1 MFQTFSEMVQKAGGS
16 LDGSEL
22 SEQANKALLAFYR
35 YWGNYL
41 DAIPA
46 FLGFLYKPLGML
58 ALGLYYLTNS
68 LEHVFNNLFKLLG
81 LFGYLEDRNTII
93 GQFYYY
99 GQLLG
104 VTLFTL
110 LLILRVLIGLFGKRP
125 KYKDIINHVLLVT
138 IVTAVLPMGITQI
151 TKVLANDMY
160 NVQTTEANSVTTSG
174 NVTVI
179 RPSKGISYSSL
190 ALQPI
195 KNNVVDLKVLMD
207 NDFDVNKF
215 PLDSQ
220 GFIKPVK
227 ANSTAVNA
235 ITDQASE
242 KDKPNFIA
250 NIDFSNMLGTTNP
263 ELLEQLE
270 KSYGNKGKGYKGLY
284 LHKIDDL
291 GTGITSIT
299 EHRMMK
305 GLSAF
310 EPVYPRYKVNWIGL
324 FSQSLILIVLLLM
337 MSVKVVKSIF
347 ETILT
352 CIVAPI
358 QGYTSVESSKKFKEL
373 VLTIGSA
380 FVGIFFEMIIM
391 RVMLEFMRDLPSLTL
406 SGVSWLSGDF
416 FDGLNTW
423 EQCLTSIIVYLGIF
437 FGAMQGVT
445 VIERWLGVSTGHS
458 DTMQQVIGGMMMA
471 NMATAGAKGL
481 AHGIGALGSGAIDLA
496 KRAPQGMK
504 AVGNSIAKAGG
515 GLSGAVDAVKE
526 QGLKGAV
533 QSGMA
538 NAGNAIGE
546 KTSGISE
553 SAMNALDQSSQ
564 AGYDSVKGS
573 LTPDAPYGT
582 GQLDK
587 QTNESLQRSISSS
600 SDEASAH
607 RREVNE
613 ARMQANEQSNQQMN
627 QQATQAT
634 TMNDQQN
641 TANYDTNAH
650 LQETTDTSANNY
662 SMDANEVNETGT
674 TSVQGLSNFEDISES
689 NVSNIP
695 SETQS
700 QGYQG
705 GIEATNGNSATP
717 QPVSEG
723 LQNNQLDNFASQ
735 ELQTAQEQGLQVS
748 SLDTQTYNQGMANF
762 QEMPTSDEH
771 GLQTHPHSTQLDGQ
785 GLTNNPEFSRDNG
798 LNNSL
803 NSSFESSSSG
813 LNDMPS
819 NMTNQAQNNGLQS
832 VPVTGMP
839 PSSSSNFSQ
848 PTQAPY
854 NSGNEGVSGMNSQ
867 PQHINQINSGINPS
881 GGQGAPSTRP
891 SLPKTPTPTASHSTR
906 STGMQAKQAQQ
917 NFQQMQMNLQQ
928 SMQYMSGS
936 RSHIKG
942 VDIDED

>member
-174 NVTVI
+174 NVTII

-207 NDFDVNKF
+207 NDFDVTKF

-227 ANSTAVNA
+227 ANSTAVND

-352 CIVAPI
+352 CIIAPI

-481 AHGIGALGSGAIDLA
+481 AHGMGALGSGAIDLA

-504 AVGNSIAKAGG
+504 TVGNSIAKAGG

-526 QGLKGAV
+526 QGLKGAI

-546 KTSGISE
+546 KASGISE
-553 SAMNALDQSSQ
+553 SVMNALDQSSQ

-573 LTPDAPYGT
+573 LTPDTPYGT

-587 QTNESLQRSISSS
+587 QTNENLQRSISSS

-613 ARMQANEQSNQQMN
+613 AHMQSNEQTN

-634 TMNDQQN
+634 IMNDQQN

-650 LQETTDTSANNY
+650 LQETTDSSANNY
-662 SMDANEVNETGT
+662 SMDTKEVNETGT
-674 TSVQGLSNFEDISES
+674 TSGQGLSNFEDISES

-705 GIEATNGNSATP
+705 GIEATNGNSATT

-735 ELQTAQEQGLQVS
+735 EVQPTQEQGLQAS
-748 SLDTQTYNQGMANF
+748 SIDTPTYNQGMENF
-762 QEMPTSDEH
+762 QEIPTS
-771 GLQTHPHSTQLDGQ
+771 
-785 GLTNNPEFSRDNG
+785 DNG

-803 NSSFESSSSG
+803 NSSFEPSSSG
-813 LNDMPS
+813 LNDMSS
-819 NMTNQAQNNGLQS
+819 NMNNQTQNNGLQS

-839 PSSSSNFSQ
+839 PSSTSNSSQ
-848 PTQAPY
+848 TTQTPY
-854 NSGNEGVSGMNSQ
+854 DSGNGSGQ
-867 PQHINQINSGINPS
+867 VP
-881 GGQGAPSTRP
+881 PSTSP

>member
-174 NVTVI
+174 NVTII

-207 NDFDVNKF
+207 NDFDVTKF

-227 ANSTAVNA
+227 ANSTAVND

-481 AHGIGALGSGAIDLA
+481 AHGMGALGSGAIDLA

-504 AVGNSIAKAGG
+504 TVGNSIAKAGG

-526 QGLKGAV
+526 QGLKGAI

-546 KTSGISE
+546 KASGISE
-553 SAMNALDQSSQ
+553 SVMNALDQSSQ

-573 LTPDAPYGT
+573 LTPDTPYGT

-587 QTNESLQRSISSS
+587 QTNENLQRSISSS

-613 ARMQANEQSNQQMN
+613 AHMQSNEQTN

-634 TMNDQQN
+634 IMNDQQN

-650 LQETTDTSANNY
+650 LQETTDSSANNY
-662 SMDANEVNETGT
+662 SMDTKEVNETGT
-674 TSVQGLSNFEDISES
+674 TSGQGLSNFEDISES

-705 GIEATNGNSATP
+705 GIEATNGNSATT

-735 ELQTAQEQGLQVS
+735 EVQPTQEQGLQAS
-748 SLDTQTYNQGMANF
+748 SIDTPTYNQGMENF
-762 QEMPTSDEH
+762 QEIPTS
-771 GLQTHPHSTQLDGQ
+771 
-785 GLTNNPEFSRDNG
+785 DNG

-803 NSSFESSSSG
+803 NSSFEPSSSG
-813 LNDMPS
+813 LNDMSS
-819 NMTNQAQNNGLQS
+819 NMNNQTQNNGLQS

-839 PSSSSNFSQ
+839 PSSTSNSSQ
-848 PTQAPY
+848 TTQTPY
-854 NSGNEGVSGMNSQ
+854 DSGNGSGQ
-867 PQHINQINSGINPS
+867 VP
-881 GGQGAPSTRP
+881 PSTSP

>member
-174 NVTVI
+174 NVTII
-179 RPSKGISYSSL
+179 RPSK

-207 NDFDVNKF
+207 NDFDVTKF

-227 ANSTAVNA
+227 ANSTAVND

-324 FSQSLILIVLLLM
+324 FSQSLILIILLLM

-481 AHGIGALGSGAIDLA
+481 AHGMGALGSGAIDLA

-504 AVGNSIAKAGG
+504 TVGNSIAKAGG

-546 KTSGISE
+546 KASGISE
-553 SAMNALDQSSQ
+553 SVMNALDQSSQ

-573 LTPDAPYGT
+573 LTPDTPYGT

-613 ARMQANEQSNQQMN
+613 AHMQSNEQSNQQTN

-650 LQETTDTSANNY
+650 LQETTDSSANNY
-662 SMDANEVNETGT
+662 SMDTNEVNETGT

-735 ELQTAQEQGLQVS
+735 EVQPVQEQGLQAS
-748 SLDTQTYNQGMANF
+748 SIDTPTYNQGMENF
-762 QEMPTSDEH
+762 QEMPTI
-771 GLQTHPHSTQLDGQ
+771 
-785 GLTNNPEFSRDNG
+785 DNG

-803 NSSFESSSSG
+803 NSSFEPSSSG
-813 LNDMPS
+813 LNDMSS
-819 NMTNQAQNNGLQS
+819 NMNNQTQNNGLQS

-839 PSSSSNFSQ
+839 PSSTSNFSQ
-848 PTQAPY
+848 PTQTPY
-854 NSGNEGVSGMNSQ
+854 NSVNEGVSGMNSQ
-867 PQHINQINSGINPS
+867 PQPINQMNSGINPS
-881 GGQGAPSTRP
+881 GGQVAPSTRP
-891 SLPKTPTPTASHSTR
+891 SLPKTPTPTTSHPTR
-906 STGMQAKQAQQ
+906 NTGMQAKQAQQ

>member
-110 LLILRVLIGLFGKRP
+110 LLILRVLIALFGKRP

-160 NVQTTEANSVTTSG
+160 NVQTTEAN
-174 NVTVI
+174 

-471 NMATAGAKGL
+471 NMATAGAKGF
-481 AHGIGALGSGAIDLA
+481 AHGMGALGSGAIDLA

-538 NAGNAIGE
+538 NAGNAIGD
-546 KTSGISE
+546 KASGISE

-573 LTPDAPYGT
+573 LTPDTPYGT
-582 GQLDK
+582 GKLDK

-600 SDEASAH
+600 SDDASAH

-613 ARMQANEQSNQQMN
+613 ARMQSNNQSNQQSN

-634 TMNDQQN
+634 TMNDQLN

-650 LQETTDTSANNY
+650 LQETTDTLANNY
-662 SMDANEVNETGT
+662 SMDTNEVNETGT
-674 TSVQGLSNFEDISES
+674 TSVQGLSNFEDIDISES
-689 NVSNIP
+689 DVSNIP

-700 QGYQG
+700 QGYRG
-705 GIEATNGNSATP
+705 GMEATNGNSATT

-735 ELQTAQEQGLQVS
+735 ELQPAQEQGLQAS
-748 SLDTQTYNQGMANF
+748 NLDTPTYNQGMENF
-762 QEMPTSDEH
+762 QEMPISDEH
-771 GLQTHPHSTQLDGQ
+771 GLQTPPHSTQLDGQ

-803 NSSFESSSSG
+803 NSSFEPSSSG
-813 LNDMPS
+813 LNDIPS
-819 NMTNQAQNNGLQS
+819 NMNNQTQNNGVQS

-839 PSSSSNFSQ
+839 PTSSNNFSQ
-848 PTQAPY
+848 STQVPY

-867 PQHINQINSGINPS
+867 PKPTNQINSGINPS
-881 GGQGAPSTRP
+881 DGQVAPSTRP
-891 SLPKTPTPTASHSTR
+891 SLPKTPTPIVSLSHSTR
-906 STGMQAKQAQQ
+906 STAMQAKQAQQ

-942 VDIDED
+942 VDIDEE

>member
-174 NVTVI
+174 NVTII

-207 NDFDVNKF
+207 NDFDVTKF

-227 ANSTAVNA
+227 ANSTAVND

-352 CIVAPI
+352 CIIAPI

-481 AHGIGALGSGAIDLA
+481 AHGMGALGSGAIDLA

-504 AVGNSIAKAGG
+504 TVGNSIAKAGG

-526 QGLKGAV
+526 QGLKGAI

-546 KTSGISE
+546 KASGISE
-553 SAMNALDQSSQ
+553 SVMNALDQSSQ

-573 LTPDAPYGT
+573 LTPDTPYGT

-587 QTNESLQRSISSS
+587 QTNENLQRSISSS

-613 ARMQANEQSNQQMN
+613 AHMQSNEQTN

-634 TMNDQQN
+634 IMNDQQN

-650 LQETTDTSANNY
+650 LQETTDSSANNY
-662 SMDANEVNETGT
+662 SMDTKEVNETGT
-674 TSVQGLSNFEDISES
+674 TSGQGLSNFEDISES

-705 GIEATNGNSATP
+705 GIEATNGNSATT

-735 ELQTAQEQGLQVS
+735 EVQPTQEQGLQAS
-748 SLDTQTYNQGMANF
+748 SIDTPTYNQGMENF
-762 QEMPTSDEH
+762 QEIPTS
-771 GLQTHPHSTQLDGQ
+771 
-785 GLTNNPEFSRDNG
+785 DNG

-803 NSSFESSSSG
+803 NSSFEPSSSG
-813 LNDMPS
+813 LNDMSS
-819 NMTNQAQNNGLQS
+819 NMNNQTQNNGLQS

-839 PSSSSNFSQ
+839 PSSTSNSSQ
-848 PTQAPY
+848 TTQTPY
-854 NSGNEGVSGMNSQ
+854 DSGNGSGQ
-867 PQHINQINSGINPS
+867 VP
-881 GGQGAPSTRP
+881 PSTSP

-928 SMQYMSGS
+928 SMEYMSGS

>member
-174 NVTVI
+174 NVTII

-207 NDFDVNKF
+207 NDFDVTKF

-227 ANSTAVNA
+227 ANSTAVND

-310 EPVYPRYKVNWIGL
+310 EPVYPRYK
-324 FSQSLILIVLLLM
+324 
-337 MSVKVVKSIF
+337 
-347 ETILT
+347 
-352 CIVAPI
+352 
-358 QGYTSVESSKKFKEL
+358 
-373 VLTIGSA
+373 
-380 FVGIFFEMIIM
+380 
-391 RVMLEFMRDLPSLTL
+391 
-406 SGVSWLSGDF
+406 
-416 FDGLNTW
+416 
-423 EQCLTSIIVYLGIF
+423 
-437 FGAMQGVT
+437 
-445 VIERWLGVSTGHS
+445 
-458 DTMQQVIGGMMMA
+458 
-471 NMATAGAKGL
+471 
-481 AHGIGALGSGAIDLA
+481 
-496 KRAPQGMK
+496 
-504 AVGNSIAKAGG
+504 
-515 GLSGAVDAVKE
+515 
-526 QGLKGAV
+526 
-533 QSGMA
+533 
-538 NAGNAIGE
+538 
-546 KTSGISE
+546 
-553 SAMNALDQSSQ
+553 
-564 AGYDSVKGS
+564 
-573 LTPDAPYGT
+573 
-582 GQLDK
+582 
-587 QTNESLQRSISSS
+587 
-600 SDEASAH
+600 
-607 RREVNE
+607 
-613 ARMQANEQSNQQMN
+613 
-627 QQATQAT
+627 
-634 TMNDQQN
+634 
-641 TANYDTNAH
+641 
-650 LQETTDTSANNY
+650 
-662 SMDANEVNETGT
+662 
-674 TSVQGLSNFEDISES
+674 
-689 NVSNIP
+689 
-695 SETQS
+695 
-700 QGYQG
+700 
-705 GIEATNGNSATP
+705 
-717 QPVSEG
+717 
-723 LQNNQLDNFASQ
+723 
-735 ELQTAQEQGLQVS
+735 
-748 SLDTQTYNQGMANF
+748 
-762 QEMPTSDEH
+762 
-771 GLQTHPHSTQLDGQ
+771 
-785 GLTNNPEFSRDNG
+785 PE
-798 LNNSL
+798 
-803 NSSFESSSSG
+803 
-813 LNDMPS
+813 
-819 NMTNQAQNNGLQS
+819 
-832 VPVTGMP
+832 
-839 PSSSSNFSQ
+839 
-848 PTQAPY
+848 
-854 NSGNEGVSGMNSQ
+854 
-867 PQHINQINSGINPS
+867 
-881 GGQGAPSTRP
+881 
-891 SLPKTPTPTASHSTR
+891 
-906 STGMQAKQAQQ
+906 
-917 NFQQMQMNLQQ
+917 
-928 SMQYMSGS
+928 
-936 RSHIKG
+936 
-942 VDIDED
+942 